1 MRKVIS
7 ALAALSILLAC
18 NPEDNPGGNDN
29 PDSLSVSVTTGDAV
43 EIEQS
48 SAKLSGASVISNAK
62 ASNGVAFFNYGTNAD
77 GISTNGKKIDAG
89 SIPSNG
95 GDFSVSIT
103 GLEPATTYYYAA
115 SVTIDGKTTT
125 GATKSFITKDKPK
138 DPTITGEAKEITEW
152 SAKLSGYANPTQEMG
167 NVTMGILL
175 SSDEN
180 PTLDNSKELTSEEL
194 DGSNMYTVKATGLNS
209 GTTYYYKSFIKYGG
223 VRRSGEVKSFQTKEI
238 DATTSTEAA
247 SEITLFN
254 ATINGILKVNSTES
268 LSKSVWF
275 LFSDK
280 ELDSNHMK
288 NEGKKYEASLKDDG
302 TFSYSV
308 GDLSY
313 NTTYYYLACS
323 KVHDKEFYGDVK
335 SFVSTDIDAVVSVTT
350 NEAADVFVTKATLGG
365 SLSVESSETLNK
377 SVWFLYSASE
387 TTLDGLV
394 ANGTKVSASLQD
406 GGVFT
411 HTISDLPS
419 NTKYYYVAVAKVQD
433 KEFYGSV
440 KTFTSKDFSATVS
453 TKDASDIKLFTSTLN
468 GSLSVNSTE
477 PLNKEVW
484 FLFSDKK
491 LNSDQM
497 KAEGVKYNASLN
509 DDGSYSYS
517 VANLK
522 YNTTYYYQA
531 CSKVYDK
538 EFYGEVLSFTTVDLS
553 SLVSVTTS
561 EAADVSITKATIGGS
576 LSITSSESLNKAV
589 WLLYSTTET
598 TLEGLLTNGTKV
610 NATLQGSGVFTKT
623 INDLPSNTQYFYI
636 AVAQVQ
642 DKEFYGSVKT
652 FTSKDFSAT
661 VSTKNASDIKRF
673 SATLSGS
680 LTVDSIEPLSKEVW
694 FLFSSSATT
703 LDGLI
708 NTGDVIA
715 TTLSDSGAFTYNLIN
730 LSESTTYHYTACAK
744 VYDRII
750 YGEVKEFNTLGLPEG
765 AVDMGLSVAW
775 ASYNIGAT
783 KPEEYGDYYS
793 WGEIETKDKYT
804 EENYKWGGTTSLT
817 KYNTKRDY
825 GSVDNKKVLDPED
838 DVARVK
844 WGNRWRIPTASE
856 IQELYENCKWTDAT
870 IGGVAGIMATSKI
883 NGNTL
888 FFPYAG
894 EMAGSSARSYGS
906 TGNYW
911 SANINQ
917 SSPFRALRLFVYHGA
932 TYNDY
937 FRYYG
942 YSVRAVTE

>member
-7 ALAALSILLAC
+7 ALAALSVLLAC

-29 PDSLSVSVTTGDAV
+29 PDSLSLSVTTGDAF

-194 DGSNMYTVKATGLNS
+194 DGNNMYTVKATGLNS

-280 ELDSNHMK
+280 ELDSDHMK

-394 ANGTKVSASLQD
+394 ANGTKVSASLQH

-419 NTKYYYVAVAKVQD
+419 NTKYYYVAVAK
-433 KEFYGSV
+433 
-440 KTFTSKDFSATVS
+440 
-453 TKDASDIKLFTSTLN
+453 
-468 GSLSVNSTE
+468 
-477 PLNKEVW
+477 
-484 FLFSDKK
+484 
-491 LNSDQM
+491 
-497 KAEGVKYNASLN
+497 
-509 DDGSYSYS
+509 
-517 VANLK
+517 
-522 YNTTYYYQA
+522 
-531 CSKVYDK
+531 
-538 EFYGEVLSFTTVDLS
+538 
-553 SLVSVTTS
+553 
-561 EAADVSITKATIGGS
+561 
-576 LSITSSESLNKAV
+576 
-589 WLLYSTTET
+589 
-598 TLEGLLTNGTKV
+598 
-610 NATLQGSGVFTKT
+610 
-623 INDLPSNTQYFYI
+623 
-636 AVAQVQ
+636 VQ

-715 TTLSDSGAFTYNLIN
+715 TTLSDSGAFTYDLTN